1 MEQKENNLKEQ
12 ILSLVKEY
20 YAETFG
26 QSKEFVPGKTFV
38 NYGGR
43 YFGEE

>member
-1 MEQKENNLKEQ
+1 MEQKGNNLKEQ

-26 QSKEFVPGKTFV
+26 QSKEFVPVKTFV